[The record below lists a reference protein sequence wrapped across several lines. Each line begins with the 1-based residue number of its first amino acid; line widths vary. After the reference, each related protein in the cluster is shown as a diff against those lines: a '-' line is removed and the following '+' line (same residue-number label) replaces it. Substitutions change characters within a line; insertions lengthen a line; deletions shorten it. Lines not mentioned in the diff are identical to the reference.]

1 MAIIII
7 TCCRALCPDAK
18 YGQRARAAYSH
29 LRTHQGSTEEK
40 FLRNVFEGTESAEI
54 EFSEIFHKFPC
65 YSIWDLKLVVAP
77 ELFYPEVGRHYLVLQ
92 VLRNY
97 IVYIRFDTFIC
108 KARLGDILSYVPD
121 LTKSRFWERDW
132 SLGQVENLIWSIS
145 GSQDKFDPFAP

>member
-1 MAIIII
+1 MSGRQIWSEG
-7 TCCRALCPDAK
+7 TCSIFTPP
-18 YGQRARAAYSH
+18 YSSGFH
-29 LRTHQGSTEEK
+29 WGEIVHPLNGE

-65 YSIWDLKLVVAP
+65 PISDLELVVAP